1 MTLVQGRMTIDKDA
15 VFPGGDV
22 EASSSDPD
30 LLPLQ
35 EGAWLGKPSPGN
47 PRKKRFMQL
56 SKDGSTLR
64 WGWKKC
70 DIPFLGCISLG

>member
-47 PRKKRFMQL
+47 PRKKRLCNFQKMGVHYVG
-56 SKDGSTLR
+56 DGKSA
-64 WGWKKC
+64 
-70 DIPFLGCISLG
+70 IYPFLAAYL